1 MTLTDKQKA
10 WDATKAAQRE
20 ERRRPMLPNVVVGLA
35 ANVIRTGSFYR
46 DIRVARGVR
55 TPVMPTGRPRG
66 TCPDCPH
73 TWKHH
78 NEAGN
83 CRPGCECT
91 NGAARAAA

>member
-1 MTLTDKQKA
+1 MSLTEKQKT

-20 ERRRPMLPNVVVGLA
+20 ECRRPMLPNAVVGLA
-35 ANVIRTGSFYR
+35 TSAVRTGSFYR
-46 DIRVARGVR
+46 DAGHGRGVR

-66 TCPDCPH
+66 ACPDCTH

-78 NEAGN
+78 SEAGN